1 MPASPGVFIINVF
14 FPPHHKIYSDSRSE
28 LGREFKRVEFPPF
41 EVSFTGRTVGG
52 GGLRR
57 RCDGAGVAPRHGGG
71 RHVGT
76 EPLSPSVP
84 PLASSYHRFEH

>member
-1 MPASPGVFIINVF
+1 MCLVLIF
-14 FPPHHKIYSDSRSE
+14 FLFFFFPHHKIYSDSRSE
-28 LGREFKRVEFPPF
+28 LGHEFKRIEFPLF

-57 RCDGAGVAPRHGGG
+57 RCDRAGVEPSHGGG

-76 EPLSPSVP
+76 ET
-84 PLASSYHRFEH
+84 AR